1 MSGVQVITVAEGDG
15 DQRVD
20 RWLRRM
26 FPHVSQGRIEKMCRK
41 GELRVD
47 GGRVKASDRIE
58 VGNQIRIPPLPEPEE
73 VARNATPAR
82 SRISDADVALI
93 QAERADPW
101 GNLTYNKAARNFAPA
116 MCMAAKTTIVQVR
129 EIVDLGATDAEHVV
143 TPSIFVDRIVEIP
156 EPISEAA
163 ILRQAERGEKA
174 AAP

>member
-1 MSGVQVITVAEGDG
+1 MLEH
-15 DQRVD
+15 
-20 RWLRRM
+20 
-26 FPHVSQGRIEKMCRK
+26 P
-41 GELRVD
+41 
-47 GGRVKASDRIE
+47 
-58 VGNQIRIPPLPEPEE
+58 IR
-73 VARNATPAR
+73 
-82 SRISDADVALI
+82 ADVALI
-93 QAERADPW
+93 KAESADPW
-101 GNLTYNKAARNFAPA
+101 GNLTYRMAARNFAPA